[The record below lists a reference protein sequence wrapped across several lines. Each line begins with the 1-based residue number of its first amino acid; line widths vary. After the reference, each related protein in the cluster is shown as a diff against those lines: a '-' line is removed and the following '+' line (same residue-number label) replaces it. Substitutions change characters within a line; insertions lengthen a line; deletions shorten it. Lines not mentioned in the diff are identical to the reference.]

1 MMQYNPMGFGNQ
13 ITDSIMTN
21 MIPAAPPP
29 PMIAPPDPTKCV
41 PVTAEE
47 VLNKMRE
54 RYLSF

>member
-1 MMQYNPMGFGNQ
+1 MMQYNPIGFGSSQ
-13 ITDSIMTN
+13 ITDSIMAN

-54 RYLSF
+54 R